1 MLIGMVNNV
10 EDDDDNKDDDA
21 DKLIHYTDN
30 ISLLIA
36 YLSSVC
42 WAVNTADFNAPPQH
56 TRYGDNTLKV
66 TGQNHY
72 VTSWCIS
79 L

>member
-10 EDDDDNKDDDA
+10 EDDDDNKVDDA
-21 DKLIHYTDN
+21 DKLIQHTD

-36 YLSSVC
+36 YLSSVR